1 MGLLPEWNWKLLGH
15 VRLFA
20 VHGILQARILEWV
33 AFPFSRGSSQPRDW
47 NQVSHI
53 AGGFF
58 ISWATREA
66 QEYWNGYPIPSPVD
80 LPDPGIELRSPALQA
95 DSLPTELSGKS
106 PKSKYSIQL
115 SSVAQS
121 CLTLCSPWNSPGQNT
136 GLGSLSLLQRI
147 FPTQGSNLG
156 LPHCR
161 QILYQLSNQGSLK
174 ILEWV
179 AYTFSRGSSWTRN
192 QTRVS
197 CIAGGF
203 FTNWATREAHKKP
216 INICFSPS

>member
-80 LPDPGIELRSPALQA
+80 LPDPGIEPGSPALQV
-95 DSLPTELSGKS
+95 DFLPTELWGKPILLEKRRKWRTWRFKWS
-106 PKSKYSIQL
+106 LRKDS
-115 SSVAQS
+115 
-121 CLTLCSPWNSPGQNT
+121 NS
-136 GLGSLSLLQRI
+136 
-147 FPTQGSNLG
+147 FP
-156 LPHCR
+156 
-161 QILYQLSNQGSLK
+161 LSNRWEVK
-174 ILEWV
+174 RWV
-179 AYTFSRGSSWTRN
+179 SEDKTGITELPCWSS
-192 QTRVS
+192 
-197 CIAGGF
+197 G
-203 FTNWATREAHKKP
+203 
-216 INICFSPS
+216 